1 MELVGTVLVTGAAQ
15 GIGAGIARAC
25 SDAGASVGLID
36 RADMSATVAIVAG
49 PVRAVRADLRDVAA
63 AEAAVTEIETELGA
77 ITGLVNNAA
86 VLHEASVVDTTD
98 DQWAETL
105 DVNLSAAWRLSKRV
119 IPGMLERGSGAIAN
133 IASIEAHSVRAD
145 HAPYVAAKAGLIA
158 LTKAIA
164 IEYGRDGIR
173 ANSIC
178 PGSIATDMF
187 ENYVQRVDD
196 PDALRNSLIAMNYRG
211 RLGTVEE
218 IAAATVFLLSDDSGF
233 TNGTDLIIDGGRLSA
248 T

>member
-1 MELVGTVLVTGAAQ
+1 MELLGTMLVTGAAQ

-25 SDAGASVGLID
+25 SDAGAAVGLID
-36 RADMSATVAIVAG
+36 RADMSATVASIAG
-49 PVRAVRADLRDVAA
+49 PVRAVRTDLRDVAA
-63 AEAAVTEIETELGA
+63 AEAAVAEIETELGV

-119 IPGMLERGSGAIAN
+119 IPGMLERGSGAIVN